1 MEKLEIMIK
10 LANER
15 NIDQVSRIA
24 SVKCLV
30 WTAISQAVQHLF
42 ISMSGVSL
50 LFCPNHILLQCRVKL
65 VQCTTQIYCVMNMQS

>member
-24 SVKCLV
+24 SVKCLL
-30 WTAISQAVQHLF
+30 WTAVSQAVQAPVHLNDWNQSPF
-42 ISMSGVSL
+42 LSKPRPSAVLQLYNAL
-50 LFCPNHILLQCRVKL
+50 LRCIVHGNCSRI
-65 VQCTTQIYCVMNMQS
+65 

>member
-24 SVKCLV
+24 SVKCLL
-30 WTAISQAVQHLF
+30 WTAISQAVQALVHLNERSQSPLLF
-42 ISMSGVSL
+42 IPHPFAVSELYNAL
-50 LFCPNHILLQCRVKL
+50 LRCILRGPCSQ
-65 VQCTTQIYCVMNMQS
+65 N